1 MKFDFRLATAAVRL
15 VIAFGIVGLGRPSPA
30 ANPTAEQALKLTPI
44 QDGVDYDRPTA
55 EEAAKCKISVKKI
68 DGHVGWVVESPD
80 GTILRKFVDT
90 NGDNVVDQWS
100 YYKDGVE
107 VYREIDSTFDGKVDQ
122 YRWFNSGGT
131 RWAVEKKG
139 ADRTGPGKTV
149 SWKVIS
155 PEEVTAEVVAA
166 LAKQDGERFSRLLL
180 APEELQSLGLGKAK
194 TDALAAKIARAPADF
209 NALAARQNSVTSESK
224 WVQFGGSKP
233 GVVPADADGP
243 GKDLEVYENVF
254 AVVETG
260 GKHGQVQI
268 GTLLRVGDVWRL
280 IDAPTIAADGRAETS
295 PAGFFFAAAVPNHP
309 NATAAGA
316 SDPTQKLLSD
326 LEKLDQFDPG
336 RPDLLE
342 QIAESVKTPEERI
355 MWYRQ
360 MADTIS
366 AAVQSGKS
374 AGGDKR
380 LETLFHKLQ
389 RNEADKRWP
398 PTSDSV
404 NSWPNT
410 R

>member
-1 MKFDFRLATAAVRL
+1 MKFDFRLAMAAVPL
-15 VIAFGIVGLGRPSPA
+15 VIAFGIVGLGRPSLA
-30 ANPTAEQALKLTPI
+30 ANPTAEQALKLAPI

-131 RWAVEKKG
+131 RWAVEKKD
-139 ADRTGPGKTV
+139 ADRKATGKTI

-180 APEELQSLGLGKAK
+180 TPEELQSLGLGKAK
-194 TDALAAKIARAPADF
+194 TDALAAKIARAQADF

-243 GKDLEVYENVF
+243 SKDLQVYENVF

-280 IDAPTIAADGRAETS
+280 IDAPAIAADGRAETS

-309 NATAAGA
+309 NVHGRRARATRRRNSSPTWRSSNSSTPDGPISWSRSPSRSRRRKNGPCGIGKWPTRSAPPSNRA
-316 SDPTQKLLSD
+316 SRPRATSGWRRCSINSRRTRPTS
-326 LEKLDQFDPG
+326 
-336 RPDLLE
+336 
-342 QIAESVKTPEERI
+342 
-355 MWYRQ
+355 
-360 MADTIS
+360 
-366 AAVQSGKS
+366 
-374 AGGDKR
+374 
-380 LETLFHKLQ
+380 
-389 RNEADKRWP
+389 RWP
-398 PTSDSV
+398 PTSGSV
-404 NSWPNT
+404 N
-410 R
+410 